1 MDRPASDEPLLSIC
15 IPTYN
20 RHASLLPL
28 VRRLLDSP
36 GDFELCVAID
46 GSTDG
51 SEAALATLADA
62 RLVVS
67 SGPNRGRAAAL
78 AAAAGLARGRYLM
91 LFDDDDT
98 LTADGLATVLAD
110 CAAPLPAGCLGY
122 VYHLGDE
129 SGQRCGSAFPCERTN
144 LLQLRADLGVRGD
157 KKEVVLA
164 SALRQA
170 MARGPANYRRVPTSL
185 YWSRLALFGDVICRH
200 VVIGV
205 KRYLPGGMSQR
216 VRGLKAANAYPM
228 LLLYLTHLRGF
239 GSRYRSLLF
248 ALRACAA
255 LPVYALLAAWG
266 AWRRGGPRHA

>member
-1 MDRPASDEPLLSIC
+1 MDGPAGNAVLLSIC

-20 RHASLLPL
+20 RQAPLLAL
-28 VRRLLDSP
+28 VHGLLNCP
-36 GDFELCVAID
+36 GDFEVCVAID

-51 SEAALATLADA
+51 SEAALGALGDSRLA
-62 RLVVS
+62 VT

-78 AAAAGLARGRYLM
+78 SAAVRLARGRYIM

-98 LTADGLATVLAD
+98 LSPDGLAAVLAD
-110 CAAPLPAGCLGY
+110 CAAPLPEGCLGY
-122 VYHLGDE
+122 IYHLGNE
-129 SGQRCGSAFPCERTN
+129 AGQRCGSAFPRERAN

-170 MARGPANYRRVPTSL
+170 MARGPVNCRRVPTSL
-185 YWSRLALFGDVICRH
+185 YWSRLALGGDVLCRNQ
-200 VVIGV
+200 VIGL

-228 LLLYLTHLRGF
+228 LLLYLTQLRGF
-239 GSRYRSLLF
+239 GTRYRSPLF

-255 LPVYALLAAWG
+255 VPAYALLAAWG
-266 AWRRGGPRHA
+266 AWRGEGLRHA